1 MTTRSRTRAL
11 GAAASLAAV
20 IVLISACSDPE
31 PQPPVTSSSTTTTTS
46 TSTTT
51 TSTPPP
57 LTPAEKD
64 LKSAEETIGRYWQV
78 LDQLA
83 ADPKKSLNL
92 VSTVA
97 RGQAA
102 SQSRVEL
109 GALQAN
115 GWTQVGQSVVRSS
128 SATTKDG
135 KAFAVVACIDVSGV
149 NVVDKAG
156 KSVVKAGRPDR
167 QQYTYTVSK
176 APQGFFVTVDTLKG
190 KPC

>member
-20 IVLISACSDPE
+20 MVLISACSDPE
-31 PQPPVTSSSTTTTTS
+31 PQPPVTSSSTTTSS

-78 LDQLA
+78 LAELA
-83 ADPKKSLNL
+83 ADPTKSLNL
-92 VSTVA
+92 VATVA
-97 RGQAA
+97 RDQAA
-102 SQSRVEL
+102 VQSRNTL
-109 GALQAN
+109 GTYQAK
-115 GWTQVGQSVVRSS
+115 GWTLQGQTVVTSPA
-128 SATTKDG
+128 ATTKDG
-135 KAFAVVACIDVSGV
+135 KTFAVSACIDVSKV
-149 NVVDKAG
+149 NIIDKAG
-156 KSVVKAGRPDR
+156 KSVVRSGRAD
-167 QQYTYTVSK
+167 QQRYSYTVVK

-190 KPC
+190 RPC

>member
-20 IVLISACSDPE
+20 VLISACNDADPK
-31 PQPPVTSSSTTTTTS
+31 PHVTSSPTATPSASTTTTTS
-46 TSTTT
+46 TPT
-51 TSTPPP
+51 P

-64 LKSAEETIGRYWQV
+64 LKSAEETIGRYWKV
-78 LDQLA
+78 LDELA

-92 VSTVA
+92 VATVA

-102 SQSRVEL
+102 MQSRNTL
-109 GALQAN
+109 GTYQAK
-115 GWTQVGQSVVRSS
+115 GWTLQGQTVVTSPA
-128 SATTKDG
+128 ATTKDG
-135 KAFAVVACIDVSGV
+135 KTFAVSACVDVSKV
-149 NVVDKAG
+149 NIVDKAG
-156 KSVVKAGRPDR
+156 KSVVRSGRPD
-167 QQYTYTVSK
+167 QQRYSYTVVK

>member
-20 IVLISACSDPE
+20 MVLISACSDPE

-92 VSTVA
+92 VATVA

-102 SQSRVEL
+102 MQSRSTL
-109 GALQAN
+109 GTYQAK
-115 GWTQVGQSVVRSS
+115 GWTLRGQTVVTSPA
-128 SATTKDG
+128 ATTKDG
-135 KAFAVVACIDVSGV
+135 KTFAVSACVDVSKV
-149 NVVDKAG
+149 NIVDKAG
-156 KSVVKAGRPDR
+156 KSVVRSGRPD
-167 QQYTYTVSK
+167 QQRYSYTVVK